1 MTPDV
6 QSRLPN
12 VFLVLLRR
20 QAARGRHPT
29 GRTMD
34 VGEGGAKSI
43 LAVQN
48 LAQNAK
54 AFGGTC
60 SSSLTHSNTQLCSK
74 SVAATLPAAKTSRS
88 RSKFVA
94 KSRLFQGSSTNS
106 VFVAL
111 SRSMEVVAHN
121 TALHTRVFVV
131 AFVRRRLLQDYSH
144 WEVVDP
150 LPSYGRS
157 IEFLIT
163 LIGYGSSYFAH
174 VLSLALD

>member
-1 MTPDV
+1 MQNSIPSNNVVGRKLKYLSLSGLV
-6 QSRLPN
+6 QLILKKKFR
-12 VFLVLLRR
+12 
-20 QAARGRHPT
+20 
-29 GRTMD
+29 
-34 VGEGGAKSI
+34 SI

-60 SSSLTHSNTQLCSK
+60 SSSLTHSNTHLCSK

-111 SRSMEVVAHN
+111 ARSMEVVAHS

-131 AFVRRRLLQDYSH
+131 AFVRRRLLQGRDATFKISVSQQEIMS
-144 WEVVDP
+144 WED
-150 LPSYGRS
+150 SMM
-157 IEFLIT
+157 
-163 LIGYGSSYFAH
+163 
-174 VLSLALD
+174 